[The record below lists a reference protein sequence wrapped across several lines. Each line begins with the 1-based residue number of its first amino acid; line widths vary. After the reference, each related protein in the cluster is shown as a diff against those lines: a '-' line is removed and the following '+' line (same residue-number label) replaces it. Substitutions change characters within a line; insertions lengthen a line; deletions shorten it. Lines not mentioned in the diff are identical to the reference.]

1 MVSFSKMQ
9 RVMHDFLIA
18 NASLEVAKIPKD
30 SLDGARKVHYQEILK
45 KYNIENEYFMKSYD
59 YYVSNPELMDSL
71 MKKVID
77 QMGEEQSKK
86 EQERL
91 QNARVNGIYLP
102 PQPAK

>member
-1 MVSFSKMQ
+1 
-9 RVMHDFLIA
+9 MHDFLIA

-30 SLDGARKVHYQEILK
+30 SLDEARKVHYHEILK

-91 QNARVNGIYLP
+91 QNARVNGIYLL